1 VLKIRRYIFGLMLII
16 PSISQASGAQDLSS
30 PRAVI
35 DALNQNHGDVL
46 LAFIDSPSD
55 QSSPFR
61 NFQGLLSVY
70 QLDLNNVAL
79 GTVRRNTVLHVRPRL
94 GLNRLRIQDAYNTD
108 QMTEVAFPAMRSA
121 GVPTSIVEI
130 RTSRQ
135 FQWMEAIQLTGSEV
149 QTIKDAL
156 NRDSSGGMS
165 RVLQLIR
172 SRGKEIAKPKVHR
185 VNWSRG
191 VVSQSSGGGSDND
204 SGSNSGGSTA
214 TVSSSETT
222 VSDSAVSES
231 TVSNVAD
238 AIEATVDAATEA
250 ASETTD
256 SESSAN
262 VSADRRS
269 YY

>member
-1 VLKIRRYIFGLMLII
+1 MLKIQRYIFGLMLII

-55 QSSPFR
+55 QSSPLR

-70 QLDLNNVAL
+70 KLDLNNVAL

-172 SRGKEIAKPKVHR
+172 SRGKEVAKPRVHR

-191 VVSQSSGGGSDND
+191 VVSQSFGGDSNSD
-204 SGSNSGGSTA
+204 SGSDGESTTQSSRPTSSDASVNASEDTA
-214 TVSSSETT
+214 TMSSEASDPVSDTSAEVAADTEANSSS
-222 VSDSAVSES
+222 S
-231 TVSNVAD
+231 
-238 AIEATVDAATEA
+238 
-250 ASETTD
+250 
-256 SESSAN
+256 N

>member
-1 VLKIRRYIFGLMLII
+1 MLKIQRYIFGLMLII

-55 QSSPFR
+55 QSSPLR

-70 QLDLNNVAL
+70 KLDLNNVAL

-121 GVPTSIVEI
+121 GIPTSIVEI

-172 SRGKEIAKPKVHR
+172 SRGKEIAKPKHQR

-191 VVSQSSGGGSDND
+191 VVSQSFGGDSNSD
-204 SGSNSGGSTA
+204 SGSDGESTTQSSRPTSSDASVNASEDTA
-214 TVSSSETT
+214 TMSSEASDPVSDTSAEVAADTEANSSS
-222 VSDSAVSES
+222 S
-231 TVSNVAD
+231 
-238 AIEATVDAATEA
+238 
-250 ASETTD
+250 
-256 SESSAN
+256 N